1 MYANGAPLFMWGP
14 PQVYEETKPNLAKL
28 VSDLVPEGD
37 EILVTDPNLPFNLTI
52 KVKYA

>member
-1 MYANGAPLFMWGP
+1 MYSSGDPLFMWGP
-14 PQVYEETKPNLAKL
+14 PQIHEQTKPNLEKL

-52 KVKYA
+52 KVTYA